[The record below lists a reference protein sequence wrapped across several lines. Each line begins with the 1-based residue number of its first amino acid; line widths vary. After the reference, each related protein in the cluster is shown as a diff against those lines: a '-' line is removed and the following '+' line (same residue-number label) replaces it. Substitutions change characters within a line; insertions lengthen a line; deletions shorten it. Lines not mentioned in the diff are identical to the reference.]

1 MNRIVA
7 YEIEIR
13 YKRRKAHMTRMFD
26 GSQVLVIILSLIGV
40 ILWSVPPTIS

>member
-1 MNRIVA
+1 
-7 YEIEIR
+7 
-13 YKRRKAHMTRMFD
+13 MTRMFD